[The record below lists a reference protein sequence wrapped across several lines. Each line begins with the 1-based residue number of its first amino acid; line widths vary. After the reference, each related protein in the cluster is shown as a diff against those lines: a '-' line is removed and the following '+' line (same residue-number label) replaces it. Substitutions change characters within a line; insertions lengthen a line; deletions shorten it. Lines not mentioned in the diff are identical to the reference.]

1 MSGQNVLIVR
11 GSVEETA
18 NHFQLSVPV
27 TVELLS
33 KGRDQLA
40 QARRERPKPQR
51 DNKLVTSWNGM

>member
-1 MSGQNVLIVR
+1 MIVR

-33 KGRDQLA
+33 KARDQLA
-40 QARRERPKPQR
+40 QARRDRPKPLR